1 MCIRDRNEV
10 MDGTNFHTPALF
22 EDVTIRWRTEDLLQ
36 LNPTGPN
43 LKYLNRL
50 MLEDLCP
57 EELARRQ
64 NYPPNGLRRS
74 GMSAIYQVFE
84 DKNKTI
90 EYFSTGAESWDDSYK
105 SSYTKRK
112 AREHFQVLYDVM
124 DPVYSEEDRLSL
136 IHI

>member
-1 MCIRDRNEV
+1 MKYSPLEITRDEVKRIIVARLNEV
-10 MDGTNFHTPALF
+10 MGGTNFHTPALF

-84 DKNKTI
+84 DKNKTGSVAQ
-90 EYFSTGAESWDDSYK
+90 FVG
-105 SSYTKRK
+105 
-112 AREHFQVLYDVM
+112 
-124 DPVYSEEDRLSL
+124 
-136 IHI
+136 